1 MRLVLSFAILH
12 IIVVVVVVV
21 RISAVVLRILL
32 IIIIIPKR
40 RDESP
45 HNLSHSTSTSLSSLS
60 KTSRTRAKKKKKKSK
75 KSTNFVRMIF
85 EEKTRE
91 RDVLVTLEDEK
102 SAHIIKILP
111 NPHSSERK
119 EEEEKRELAREDA
132 VNMLAPGYTKLFL
145 RIYE

>member
-21 RISAVVLRILL
+21 RISAVVLRIL
-32 IIIIIPKR
+32 IIIVPKR

-45 HNLSHSTSTSLSSLS
+45 HDLSHSTSTSLSSLS

-119 EEEEKRELAREDA
+119 EEEEKRELARGKT
-132 VNMLAPGYTKLFL
+132 L
-145 RIYE
+145 

>member
-1 MRLVLSFAILH
+1 M
-12 IIVVVVVVV
+12 
-21 RISAVVLRILL
+21 
-32 IIIIIPKR
+32 
-40 RDESP
+40 
-45 HNLSHSTSTSLSSLS
+45 
-60 KTSRTRAKKKKKKSK
+60 
-75 KSTNFVRMIF
+75 RMIF

>member
-21 RISAVVLRILL
+21 RISAVVLRIL
-32 IIIIIPKR
+32 IIIIPKR

-45 HNLSHSTSTSLSSLS
+45 HDLSHSTSTSLSSLS